1 MGSYPH
7 YEMPIPQVSNPRATA
22 VTSVSNPMDKAM
34 MKRLL
39 ELQALQEQLM
49 HMVWD
54 MKQGEMYQTKCI
66 EAMQSTMD
74 RMQSQLENMAERMT
88 LQDRKLEGIT
98 NALVAIVAAYESSCK
113 AVRYLSQ
120 HMQSMEKLLQHVFN
134 NTQMDVQQQEPSH
147 WSSTGR
153 ELLREFVA
161 LQGSNVAA
169 NIGNGNTVSQ
179 AIGEIDVDGN
189 LHQRN
194 DDSNQV
200 IEPMDLSHPPTQVS
214 TRIPVAARLATNGEE
229 VSNANTNVTTTPT
242 VVPTHVPSTPHAV
255 TTETPVDVST
265 QRHRH
270 HSPRFQEDHVS
281 DFRPNRKHVSD
292 YPVLTDNKDF
302 YVWQQDMVI
311 DLEAYGFGRV
321 LGKSY
326 DPPDASD
333 MAELARMRNHVYLVL
348 TNAVQTVTG
357 KAIVESHRHDKDCQA
372 IMSELMNDAYNSPS
386 GRAQTMEMLSWL
398 VTVRYQPSMGSSE
411 EFCVD
416 VQRKMRQ
423 YNARVS
429 HDDKLTD
436 RQMKTYMQQAFSEVP
451 HFSDAT
457 MAEVKLT
464 AITGHHVELEYEQWY
479 KLHHHSCATYDVVQ
493 RSKPKQGSTMDDEE
507 MDFWSGD

>member
-1 MGSYPH
+1 MSQQYWPDRQQSQPQWRSNQQSAVPDRAPSSRQWGVPDRAPSSRQPQHGVMGRDNNAMGSYPH

-113 AVRYLSQ
+113 AVQYLSQ

-179 AIGEIDVDGN
+179 VIGEIDVDGN

-200 IEPMDLSHPPTQVS
+200 IEPMDLSHPPTHPGVYQDS
-214 TRIPVAARLATNGEE
+214 CGCQAGHQWGGGLQCQ
-229 VSNANTNVTTTPT
+229 
-242 VVPTHVPSTPHAV
+242 H
-255 TTETPVDVST
+255 
-265 QRHRH
+265 QCYH
-270 HSPRFQEDHVS
+270 HS
-281 DFRPNRKHVSD
+281 NCCTYTCTKHS
-292 YPVLTDNKDF
+292 T
-302 YVWQQDMVI
+302 
-311 DLEAYGFGRV
+311 
-321 LGKSY
+321 
-326 DPPDASD
+326 
-333 MAELARMRNHVYLVL
+333 
-348 TNAVQTVTG
+348 
-357 KAIVESHRHDKDCQA
+357 C
-372 IMSELMNDAYNSPS
+372 
-386 GRAQTMEMLSWL
+386 
-398 VTVRYQPSMGSSE
+398 
-411 EFCVD
+411 
-416 VQRKMRQ
+416 
-423 YNARVS
+423 
-429 HDDKLTD
+429 
-436 RQMKTYMQQAFSEVP
+436 
-451 HFSDAT
+451 
-457 MAEVKLT
+457 
-464 AITGHHVELEYEQWY
+464 
-479 KLHHHSCATYDVVQ
+479 SCYRDT
-493 RSKPKQGSTMDDEE
+493 S
-507 MDFWSGD
+507 